1 MTIWLCSF
9 WKMFNPGSILH
20 AIWPWNWKV
29 WTKVPKKLLK
39 DKHFLSKLIWSVLRY
54 TMKTLT
60 SRMVWAEIHADSN
73 SDPNV
78 QNTSNCAPMWYRLK
92 RKDIDPWSLT
102 VRHCSVHSCS
112 YPWRP
117 VQNIAKVHSF
127 CKLCLHK
134 DLVFINWQLMSA
146 LASLERFGE
155 ENLVFINW
163 RSCRH
168 CLQNEWPLREKKY
181 TEMDF

>member
-1 MTIWLCSF
+1 MSHYFYDLTHFRELGRNTEIFSFVFWFNWRHPKVILKLSDLYRPLLYAKMTIWLCSF

-92 RKDIDPWSLT
+92 QKDIDPW
-102 VRHCSVHSCS
+102 
-112 YPWRP
+112 
-117 VQNIAKVHSF
+117 I
-127 CKLCLHK
+127 
-134 DLVFINWQLMSA
+134 
-146 LASLERFGE
+146 
-155 ENLVFINW
+155 
-163 RSCRH
+163 
-168 CLQNEWPLREKKY
+168 
-181 TEMDF
+181 